1 MRTEID
7 PNTEE
12 FPQLFSVKVE
22 IPARI
27 TKEVG
32 VEIGKDIDITD
43 AGLEIATKG

>member
-1 MRTEID
+1 MGTEID

-27 TKEVG
+27 TEGVR
-32 VEIGKDIDITD
+32 VEIGKDVDIADT
-43 AGLEIATKG
+43 GPEIATKG